1 MNGLDTNVLVRY
13 LAQDDARQSARATRL
28 IEGFSA
34 ADPGYISTVVLAE
47 TVWVLTTRYGVGR
60 EALVTIIETLL
71 RTETLRVERGEIAWR
86 AVRRMRQSAACG
98 FVNALVAEMAL
109 DVGCGAI
116 WTFDRGAAKHAGMT
130 LLA

>member
-71 RTETLRVERGEIAWR
+71 RTETLLVERAEVVWR
-86 AVRRMRQSAACG
+86 ALRRVRQAAGG
-98 FVNALVAEMAL
+98 FVDALVAEMAL
-109 DVGCGAI
+109 DAGCDTI
-116 WTFDRGAAKHAGMT
+116 HTFDRGAAKHSGMT